1 MVETVLGSA
10 RFFRRTGPHSL
21 ALVASTARGV
31 ADGRE
36 LLLEGVAPLQTA
48 RPSEVSFLDNRR
60 YASALDQT
68 SAGAVVV
75 HPDMAARVPAT
86 AAAIL
91 TSEPYAAWAR
101 VAALFYPVPPLRPG
115 VHPSAIVA
123 DDAHID
129 PSTEVGPLSVIESG
143 VEIGPGCRVGPCA
156 VIGSGVTID
165 RDCRIGGLSYAV
177 LGARVYVYPGARI
190 GQEGF
195 GFASTSGGFLSVPQ
209 LGRVILEDDVE
220 VGANSTIDRGSSRDT
235 VIGAGSRLD
244 NLVQIGH
251 NVSLGRCCVVVA
263 QVGISG
269 STVLEDFVRVGGQ
282 AAMAGHLRIG
292 RGSEIGAQAGVIS
305 DLAPGARVLGSPAQS
320 IKTFFRQIATLK
332 KMAAHRN

>member
-156 VIGSGVTID
+156 LEAASPSIGTA
-165 RDCRIGGLSYAV
+165 GLA
-177 LGARVYVYPGARI
+177 
-190 GQEGF
+190 
-195 GFASTSGGFLSVPQ
+195 
-209 LGRVILEDDVE
+209 
-220 VGANSTIDRGSSRDT
+220 
-235 VIGAGSRLD
+235 
-244 NLVQIGH
+244 H
-251 NVSLGRCCVVVA
+251 
-263 QVGISG
+263 
-269 STVLEDFVRVGGQ
+269 
-282 AAMAGHLRIG
+282 M
-292 RGSEIGAQAGVIS
+292 
-305 DLAPGARVLGSPAQS
+305 LA
-320 IKTFFRQIATLK
+320 
-332 KMAAHRN
+332 